1 MKLYTKHG
9 DQGMTQLVGGTK
21 VSKDDRQVIAY
32 GTMDELNAW
41 IGCTITF
48 CSGPTA
54 IFIKEL
60 QEIQQCLFDAG
71 HDLAT
76 PPDRPAHIFS
86 EKNVAWLEKRIDFYS
101 AHSPEIKQFI
111 LPGGSRTAAVLHI
124 ARTVT
129 RRLERQI
136 VALQNE
142 TSINK
147 AVLKYVN
154 RLSDYFFAAA
164 RYANVL
170 NQVDDA
176 FYVRDREEFHDDSGR
191 E

>member
-1 MKLYTKHG
+1 MKLYTKRG
-9 DQGMTQLVGGTK
+9 DQGSTQLIGGSK
-21 VSKDDRQVIAY
+21 VSKDDKQVIAY

-41 IGCTITF
+41 LGYTITC
-48 CSGPTA
+48 CSDREA
-54 IFIKEL
+54 LFINEL

-76 PPDRPAHIFS
+76 PSNHPAYIFN
-86 EKNVAWLEKRIDFYS
+86 EKHVEWLEQRIDFYS
-101 AHSPEIKQFI
+101 AHSSEIRQFI
-111 LPGGSRTAAVLHI
+111 LPGGSRVAAVLHV

-142 TSINK
+142 TSING

-170 NQVDDA
+170 NTIYDV
-176 FYVRDREEFHDDSGR
+176 FYDSGR
-191 E
+191 KDLH

>member
-1 MKLYTKHG
+1 M
-9 DQGMTQLVGGTK
+9 
-21 VSKDDRQVIAY
+21 
-32 GTMDELNAW
+32 
-41 IGCTITF
+41 
-48 CSGPTA
+48 
-54 IFIKEL
+54 
-60 QEIQQCLFDAG
+60 
-71 HDLAT
+71 
-76 PPDRPAHIFS
+76 
-86 EKNVAWLEKRIDFYS
+86 
-101 AHSPEIKQFI
+101 
-111 LPGGSRTAAVLHI
+111 AAVLHI

-147 AVLKYVN
+147 AVLQYVN

-170 NQVDDA
+170 NEVDDV
-176 FYVRDREEFHDDSGR
+176 FYDSDREEFRDDSGR

>member
-1 MKLYTKHG
+1 MKLYTKRG
-9 DQGMTQLVGGTK
+9 DQGMTQLVGGIK

-32 GTMDELNAW
+32 GMMDELNAW
-41 IGCTITF
+41 IGYTVTCCDGQETL
-48 CSGPTA
+48 
-54 IFIKEL
+54 FIKEL

-76 PPDRPAHIFS
+76 PSNRPAYIFD

-101 AHSPEIKQFI
+101 AHSPEIRQFI
-111 LPGGSRTAAVLHI
+111 LPGGSRMAAVLHI

-147 AVLKYVN
+147 AVLQYVN

-170 NQVDDA
+170 NEVDDV
-176 FYVRDREEFHDDSGR
+176 FYDSDREEFRDDSGR